1 MITLSLVCSRA
12 VYAGAGASAIADTD
26 TQAKPIRNTIN
37 VAFVD
42 APPFSYL
49 DSETR
54 ESGTLIEL
62 FREVAQQL
70 ALEPVFIYVP
80 HKRQL
85 EFIKDGQVD
94 MWAGQKNS
102 RIGDDISIT
111 SSTPLFSM
119 ELRAFWNKGQTGL
132 ASIDALHGKP
142 LILISSYSYG
152 GWYQTLRDNSPQ
164 VQYAINHENGFE
176 KLFASKRAYLL
187 GYTSIANEVFQKYQ
201 VNNFESAPLSVYPLH
216 LKLANHFPN
225 TESYMI
231 RINHYLANRPL
242 D

>member
-1 MITLSLVCSRA
+1 MRVGITITPIKWVLMITLSLVCSRA
-12 VYAGAGASAIADTD
+12 ICAGAGAGAGASAGASAVADAVAD

-85 EFIKDGQVD
+85 EFIKDGKVD

-102 RIGDDISIT
+102 RIGDDISNII
-111 SSTPLFSM
+111 PFH
-119 ELRAFWNKGQTGL
+119 TGL
-132 ASIDALHGKP
+132 
-142 LILISSYSYG
+142 
-152 GWYQTLRDNSPQ
+152 Q
-164 VQYAINHENGFE
+164 
-176 KLFASKRAYLL
+176 
-187 GYTSIANEVFQKYQ
+187 
-201 VNNFESAPLSVYPLH
+201 
-216 LKLANHFPN
+216 
-225 TESYMI
+225 
-231 RINHYLANRPL
+231 
-242 D
+242 